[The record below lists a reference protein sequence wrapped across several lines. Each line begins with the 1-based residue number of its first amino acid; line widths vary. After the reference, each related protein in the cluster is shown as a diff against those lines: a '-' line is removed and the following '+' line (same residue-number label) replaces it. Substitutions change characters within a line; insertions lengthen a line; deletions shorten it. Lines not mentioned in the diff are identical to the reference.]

1 MSIASGLKSMQ
12 QIAKIIDR
20 TTGYRD
26 KSLAA
31 QVDALIDADFYRRH
45 YPDVEAAR
53 ANPSEHFL
61 EVGWAEGRN
70 PCSLFDTNWYFE
82 KYPDVVAAGLNPL
95 VHYLARGA
103 TEARAPHPLFDTR
116 WYLDQNEDV
125 RAAGL
130 NPLFHY
136 LSGGWQEAR
145 NPNPLF
151 DVRWYAQTHAIA
163 EGVEP
168 LGHYIEKGASIGLRP
183 AALFD
188 GKWYMEQNADVAAAK
203 LNPLAHYLG
212 QGWREGRAPD
222 ALFDSRWY
230 AKTYLQN
237 GAGAVD
243 PLADYLTRG
252 EQSGTNPNPWF
263 DARWY
268 LENYPDVAK
277 AGLSAFQ
284 HFLAV
289 GAKERRRAGP
299 KFHTDFYVSHY
310 PEAGAPGINP
320 LRHFLGYGRSKGFA
334 PKAENPSATEPSAPQ
349 EPSVQGRPPA
359 RLQINPKAGETI
371 KAPRDAVG
379 FAQYPPLRH
388 GDGRRFAMM
397 RLGRDHLWYDD
408 ARTERF
414 LGSLDASPILPG
426 VRRLLVLGHDFRMK
440 TGVMRSLAHYLN
452 ALQHTGGIELTSL
465 ELAQGADAL
474 VATHDVETHDFVIVN
489 SLPLF
494 FNQANGIQ
502 LLRKAGPSKCAI
514 YLHETDFV
522 FDRLERE
529 MPAEYAAF
537 AAAAGAFNFLTVSQR
552 QEEMLAQRFGATKTW
567 RVSETSPLV
576 PGEMPDKM
584 AEAGDRPLTIVMA
597 GTLQPR
603 KGVTLFSE
611 AADLA
616 KAAGLPWHF
625 VWAGGEVGQSE
636 GLYRSANVDFLGNL
650 VAADMEQLL
659 RRADI
664 FFLASVDD
672 PFPLACLEALQM
684 RKRCV
689 VFRETG
695 TAEVIGGIDGC
706 AVYDAH
712 TALAAFAALKK
723 AVTRQLDVAA
733 VEDLNARYSLG
744 GFAAAMRDAI
754 GAIMAHTPE
763 PANIAPVAE
772 RPRVAAIVHLFYHDL
787 WPEIAGHLENLRHLD
802 VDLYVTL
809 TDEKDPDDLAAMRA
823 RILRRWPKA
832 EILVIANQ
840 GMDVGPFVEVVRSIK
855 AAGHHYDLVLKLHS
869 KKSVEASGMAEGR
882 AWRQRMLR
890 RIVGSPTDV
899 DRILSIFADHPE
911 VGMIGPSTFVLEKS
925 SRDLEAGIDRNA
937 SNMALLADRM
947 GLSDRTQRFIRGTMF
962 WARADDIFRPIL
974 TGNITI
980 NDFKPGYQPDLSQG
994 HAMERMFACMT
1005 RSAGRSLVE
1014 YNPLLPKSIRLLKD
1028 RHKGEDI
1035 YVIAAGASAGHIDPD
1050 FFDGKTTIGV
1060 NRVFVR
1066 FRCNYVVLKE
1076 FANAEYDRELAQSG
1090 AAPVIA
1096 RWDAGGIR
1104 QGKMRPNIM
1113 SFRNPRCY
1121 FFDHLENKREQI
1133 DVSLIGADDDRLVV
1147 SYSTITSAIHLAA
1160 YMGAKN
1166 VILVG
1171 HDCGTLDGESVFP
1184 GYYKS
1189 MEVSPW
1195 TNSQQYAEWLIR
1207 IEDQTL
1213 AVKSKLAESSGTR
1226 VLSINPFVNFGLEG
1240 RHYDRMGRIGSD
1252 YVKNRDRPV
1261 LILCNGPSA
1270 QNMRVPHDLEQH
1282 AIARMNFFFLENEV
1296 FADGR
1301 VDHLFWTINNKVYHD
1316 ELREVIRSGK
1326 YRIASY
1332 NNPIPISSLNYTKG
1346 PVAADPF
1353 CSQTVYRNCWE
1364 PISMYSRLAWF
1375 IMKRPLPTTGLQA
1388 IAALAG
1394 QGHRKFA
1401 ISGMDFYQ
1409 QSDRR
1414 YHFEIP
1420 DHIKKVIAP
1429 VHHTPG
1435 YEKGAHDLETD
1446 FRFLEAIVKEF
1457 VDIEFA
1463 LLSDMPVLEQRL
1475 EAMGARFEKY

>member
-1 MSIASGLKSMQ
+1 MMQ
-12 QIAKIIDR
+12 HIAKILYR

-31 QVDALIDADFYRRH
+31 QVAELINADFYLRH
-45 YPDVEAAR
+45 NPDVEVAGVD
-53 ANPSEHFL
+53 PVEHFL

-70 PCSLFDTNWYFE
+70 PCALFDSNWYFE
-82 KYPDVVAAGLNPL
+82 TYPDVVSAGLNPL
-95 VHYLARGA
+95 VHYLLYGA
-103 TEARAPHPLFDTR
+103 KQARAPHPLFDTQ

-130 NPLFHY
+130 NPLVHY
-136 LSGGWQEAR
+136 LSCGWREAR

-151 DVRWYAQTHAIA
+151 DVCWYAQTHAIA

-168 LGHYIEKGASIGLRP
+168 LGHYIEKGASIGLKP

-188 GKWYMEQNADVAAAK
+188 GKWYLEQNPDVAAAK
-203 LNPLAHYLG
+203 LNPLAHYLS
-212 QGWREGRAPD
+212 QGWRELRTPD

-243 PLADYLTRG
+243 PLVDYLTRG
-252 EQSGTNPNPWF
+252 ERSGTNPNPWF
-263 DARWY
+263 DTRWY
-268 LENYPDVAK
+268 LDNYPDVAK

-284 HFLAV
+284 HFL
-289 GAKERRRAGP
+289 GAGANERRRAGP

-320 LRHFLGYGRSKGFA
+320 LRHFISCGRSKGFA
-334 PKAENPSATEPSAPQ
+334 PTADHASDIVPSAAQ
-349 EPSVQGRPPA
+349 EPSVEDRSPA

-371 KAPRDAVG
+371 KAPHDAAG
-379 FAQYPPLRH
+379 LAQFPPLRH

-397 RLGRDHLWYDD
+397 RLGLDHLWYDD
-408 ARTERF
+408 ARTTRF
-414 LGSLDASPILPG
+414 LDSLDASPVLPG

-494 FNQANGIQ
+494 FNHANGIQ

-576 PGEMPDKM
+576 AGEMPDKM

-695 TAEVIGGIDGC
+695 TAEIVGGITGC
-706 AVYDAH
+706 AVYDTH
-712 TALAAFAALKK
+712 TASAAFAALKK
-723 AVTRQLDVAA
+723 ATSHQLDVAA
-733 VEDLNARYSLG
+733 VEDLNARYNLS
-744 GFAAAMRDAI
+744 GFAGAMRGAI
-754 GAIMAHTPE
+754 GAIMAQTPE
-763 PANIAPVAE
+763 TAYIAPVAD
-772 RPRVAAIVHLFYHDL
+772 RPKVAAIVHLFYHDL
-787 WPEIAGHLENLRHLD
+787 WLEIAGHLENLRHLD

-809 TDEKDPDDLAAMRA
+809 TDEKAPDDLAAMRA
-823 RILRRWPKA
+823 RILRRWPEAK
-832 EILVIANQ
+832 ILITPNR
-840 GMDVGPFVEVVRSIK
+840 GMDIGPFVEVVRSIK

-869 KKSVEASGMAEGR
+869 KKSVESSGAKDGR

-890 RIVGSPTDV
+890 RLSGSPTDV

-925 SRDLEAGIDRNA
+925 LRDLDAGIDLNA
-937 SNMALLADRM
+937 SNMTFLADRM
-947 GLSDRTQRFIRGTMF
+947 RLSDRTQRFIRGTMF

-974 TGNITI
+974 TGDITI
-980 NDFKPGYQPDLSQG
+980 DDFEPGYQPDGSRS
-994 HAMERMFACMT
+994 HAMERLFACMT
-1005 RSAGRSLVE
+1005 RSAGRMLVE
-1014 YNPLLPKSIRLLKD
+1014 YNPILPKSIRLLKD
-1028 RHKGEDI
+1028 RHEGEDI
-1035 YVIAAGASAGHIDPD
+1035 YVIAAGASAGHIDPE
-1050 FFDGKTTIGV
+1050 FFDGKITIGV

-1076 FANAEYDRELAQSG
+1076 FANAEYDRKLAESG

-1104 QGKMRPNIM
+1104 QGKMRPNTM

-1121 FFDHLENKREQI
+1121 FFDHLENEREQI

-1160 YMGAKN
+1160 YMGARN
-1166 VILVG
+1166 IILVG
-1171 HDCGTLDGESVFP
+1171 HDCGVIDGRATFEGYNDDLTITPWDNAEEYVQWLTL
-1184 GYYKS
+1184 
-1189 MEVSPW
+1189 
-1195 TNSQQYAEWLIR
+1195 
-1207 IEDQTL
+1207 IEEQTL
-1213 AVKSKLAESSGTR
+1213 TVKAAIEQRLGARIYSQ
-1226 VLSINPFVNFGLEG
+1226 NPFINFNLEKHDFRSG
-1240 RHYDRMGRIGSD
+1240 YSACFAASPDRRE
-1252 YVKNRDRPV
+1252 RPV
-1261 LILCNGPSA
+1261 LLACNGPSFQGMA
-1270 QNMRVPHDLEQH
+1270 IPNNIDDYI
-1282 AIARMNFFFLENEV
+1282 IARMNFFFLEDRP
-1296 FADGR
+1296 FAGGR
-1301 VDHLFWTINNKVYHD
+1301 VDEYFWSV
-1316 ELREVIRSGK
+1316 
-1326 YRIASY
+1326 
-1332 NNPIPISSLNYTKG
+1332 NNPELH
-1346 PVAADPF
+1346 
-1353 CSQTVYRNCWE
+1353 
-1364 PISMYSRLAWF
+1364 SRLSIVIGSGEYSIDALNCPVPPSQF
-1375 IMKRPLPTTGLQA
+1375 DFKDGASPAVQQLSHRPVRDHWRLIATQPALARRMMTRPMPTTGLQA
-1388 IAALAG
+1388 LGAMACA
-1394 QGHRKFA
+1394 GHRRFA
-1401 ISGMDFYQ
+1401 IAGMDFY
-1409 QSDRR
+1409 STAGDSR
-1414 YHFEIP
+1414 YAYRIP
-1420 DHIKKVIAP
+1420 EDLLLSLDPKDV
-1429 VHHTPG
+1429 TPG
-1435 YEKGAHDLETD
+1435 YEKGAHSLRSDLL
-1446 FRFLEAIVKEF
+1446 FLDAVIEAF
-1457 VDIEFA
+1457 PDIEFE
-1463 LLSDMPVLEQRL
+1463 LLSPQPLLEKHLQSRGKL
-1475 EAMGARFEKY
+1475 N